1 MDESVMYKS
10 DVTKL
15 MIKAHHEMRM
25 LRQEEASYGV
35 TIMQSSW
42 ENCTVP

>member
-15 MIKAHHEMRM
+15 MIKAQHEMRM